1 MFPVAYAT
9 GRTVSSAGQAGGL
22 KGYAPCLTRTKKRSS
37 FDAGGW
43 AVQWRDTA
51 RAVVERSTNANE
63 GMHASGGGDGREARV
78 GPVEAHAEEARG
90 ESGRVHASTD
100 WPQRRR
106 ATREGGRALTRMG
119 AASRSYDRAEGGE
132 GISSWERC
140 VMPAYFR
147 AGIPLRRPGDGRFPS
162 RSRAERRETAGRRRR
177 RGGQGDQ
184 TLQPPESG
192 EGDR

>member
-1 MFPVAYAT
+1 MP
-9 GRTVSSAGQAGGL
+9 
-22 KGYAPCLTRTKKRSS
+22 PCLTRTKKRSS

-43 AVQWRDTA
+43 AVPWRDTA

-100 WPQRRR
+100 WPRRRR
-106 ATREGGRALTRMG
+106 ATREGGCALTRMG
-119 AASRSYDRAEGGE
+119 ATSRSGGQAEGGE
-132 GISSWERC
+132 GFSSWAKC
-140 VMPAYFR
+140 VMPAHFR
-147 AGIPLRRPGDGRFPS
+147 AGIPLRRPGDGRLPS
-162 RSRAERRETAGRRRR
+162 RSRAERRVAAGRRRR
-177 RGGQGDQ
+177 RGGQGGQ

-192 EGDR
+192 EGDH